1 MDILTKLPETETTAA
16 ATTAGRSYQPP
27 PAMDSEKVDELEEII
42 GYKFNDRNL
51 IEQAMTHPSFVR
63 GNRNS
68 SYDRLEYLGD
78 SIISVLFTKLHYFEY
93 SNFSSGHL
101 TPLRASNID
110 SEKLARVAI
119 KHHLHTY
126 LRHNKPLLEDQI
138 KKFSSDILEY
148 PLHSTGLIEVPKV
161 LADIVESTI
170 GAVFVDSNC
179 CFETVWTVFKDIL
192 EPIIDAKTLKR
203 HPMTELCEICQKNS
217 LKVKMVDSWAQN
229 SSIHVYVGDKL
240 LGTGTYLLKK
250 EVAQNRAAK
259 SALNNLAD
267 MGITMTTVPE
277 RKPVT
282 TPVDVNNINDEP
294 RTSTPIAVEKLE
306 ETLGYKFNN
315 QSLIEQALT
324 HSSYADDINSH
335 YDRLEYIGDSV
346 LTALFTKLHYFLY
359 PQLSSGRLTPLRAS
373 NIDTEKLA
381 RAAVRHG
388 LHTYLRHDKP
398 LLQDQIKKFNSEI
411 LDYPLHSTGLIEVPK
426 ILADIVESTI
436 GAIFVD
442 SNCCFETVWMVLKTL
457 LQPFISIETLK
468 RHPVTELYEMCQKN
482 HLKLKFVDLW
492 VETYTINVYIDD
504 QLVGTASYA
513 PKKEIAQNRAAKCAL
528 QNIDTLIDIKSSQI

>member
-259 SALNNLAD
+259 SALNNL
-267 MGITMTTVPE
+267 
-277 RKPVT
+277 
-282 TPVDVNNINDEP
+282 
-294 RTSTPIAVEKLE
+294 
-306 ETLGYKFNN
+306 
-315 QSLIEQALT
+315 
-324 HSSYADDINSH
+324 
-335 YDRLEYIGDSV
+335 
-346 LTALFTKLHYFLY
+346 
-359 PQLSSGRLTPLRAS
+359 GRLTPLRAS